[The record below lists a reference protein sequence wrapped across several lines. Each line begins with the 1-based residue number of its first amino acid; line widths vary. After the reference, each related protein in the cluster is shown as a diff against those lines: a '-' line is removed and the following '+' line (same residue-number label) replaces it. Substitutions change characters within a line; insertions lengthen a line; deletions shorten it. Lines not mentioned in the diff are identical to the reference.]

1 MFFLVAVELGY
12 TMLCFVLFFT
22 VFVDRP
28 HLRVRRKAAI
38 GALGL
43 ILALGAAGDLLPF
56 EGHKGERCHP
66 ALATYGAR
74 TDALLTFG
82 EEFDDCTTSGELLV
96 MFGWL
101 SLLGVVFVS
110 GIWWWSGDS

>member
-1 MFFLVAVELGY
+1 
-12 TMLCFVLFFT
+12 
-22 VFVDRP
+22 
-28 HLRVRRKAAI
+28 
-38 GALGL
+38 
-43 ILALGAAGDLLPF
+43 
-56 EGHKGERCHP
+56 
-66 ALATYGAR
+66 
-74 TDALLTFG
+74 LLTFG